1 MKIKFKVKGK
11 NDSSIGQI
19 EFDLNRLLIVGYSG
33 SNIEKIKEH
42 IKELK
47 EHLGVPE
54 PKRIPT
60 IFECSKELLTTEKDI
75 KFVGDMTSGEV
86 EYLIIKHS
94 NEIYIGIGS
103 DHTDRKLESISVLKS
118 KQVCP
123 KPVGEEVWLYK
134 NVKEYWNEI
143 EAESFQNIDGEEVLY
158 QKGKLAE
165 ILPVEKIISELE
177 NRVGNIEDSII
188 FSGTVP
194 LKSTFKYGE
203 EFTCKIF
210 DKNNN
215 SSLNLYYKITKISEE
230 EK

>member
-11 NDSSIGQI
+11 DNSSIGQI

-60 IFECSKELLTTEKDI
+60 IFECSRELLTTEKNI
-75 KFVGDMTSGEV
+75 KFIGDMTSGEV

-103 DHTDRKLESISVLKS
+103 DHTDRKLESISVPKA
-118 KQVCP
+118 KQICP
-123 KPVGEEVWLYK
+123 KPIGEEVWLYK
-134 NVKEYWNEI
+134 DVKEHWNEI
-143 EAESFQNIDGEEVLY
+143 EAESYQNIDRKKVLY
-158 QKGKLAE
+158 QKGKLSE

-177 NRVGNIEDSII
+177 NRVGNIEDSVI

-194 LKSTFKYGE
+194 LASTFKYGN
-203 EFTCKIF
+203 EFICKIF

-215 SSLNLYYKITKISEE
+215 SSLNLNYKINKISEE

>member
-11 NDSSIGQI
+11 DNSSIGQI

-60 IFECSKELLTTEKDI
+60 IFECSRELLTTEKNI
-75 KFVGDMTSGEV
+75 KFIGDMTSGEV

-103 DHTDRKLESISVLKS
+103 DHTDRKLESISVPKA
-118 KQVCP
+118 KQICP
-123 KPVGEEVWLYK
+123 KPIGEEVWLYK
-134 NVKEYWNEI
+134 DVKEHWNEI
-143 EAESFQNIDGEEVLY
+143 EAESYQNIDRKKVLY
-158 QKGKLAE
+158 QKGKLSE

-177 NRVGNIEDSII
+177 NRVGNIEDSVI

-194 LKSTFKYGE
+194 LASTFKYGK
-203 EFTCKIF
+203 EFICKIV

-215 SSLNLYYKITKISEE
+215 STLNLNYKINKISEE

>member
-11 NDSSIGQI
+11 DNSSIGQI

-60 IFECSKELLTTEKDI
+60 IFECSRELLTTEKNI
-75 KFVGDMTSGEV
+75 KFIGDMTSGEV

-103 DHTDRKLESISVLKS
+103 DHTDRKLESISVPKA
-118 KQVCP
+118 KQ
-123 KPVGEEVWLYK
+123 
-134 NVKEYWNEI
+134 I
-143 EAESFQNIDGEEVLY
+143 EAESYQNIDRKKVLY
-158 QKGKLAE
+158 QKGKLSE

-177 NRVGNIEDSII
+177 NRVGNIEDSVI

-194 LKSTFKYGE
+194 LASTFKYGN
-203 EFTCKIF
+203 EFICKIF

-215 SSLNLYYKITKISEE
+215 STLNLNYKINKISEE

>member
-60 IFECSKELLTTEKDI
+60 IFECSRELLTTEKDI
-75 KFVGDMTSGEV
+75 RFVGNMTSGEV

-103 DHTDRKLESISVLKS
+103 DHTDRKLESISVPKA
-118 KQVCP
+118 KQICP
-123 KPVGEEVWLYK
+123 KPIGEEVWLYK
-134 NVKEYWNEI
+134 DVKDHWNEI
-143 EAESFQNIDGEEVLY
+143 EAESYQNIEGQKILY
-158 QKGKLAE
+158 QKGKLSE

-194 LKSTFKYGE
+194 LESTFKYGD
-203 EFTCKIF
+203 EFICKIF

-215 SSLNLYYKITKISEE
+215 SSLNLNYKINKISEE

>member
-1 MKIKFKVKGK
+1 MKIKFKVKGE

-54 PKRIPT
+54 PKKIPT
-60 IFECSKELLTTEKDI
+60 IFECSKELLTTEKEI
-75 KFVGDMTSGEV
+75 KFVGNMTSGEV

-103 DHTDRKLESISVLKS
+103 DHTDRKLESISVPKA
-118 KQVCP
+118 KQICP
-123 KPVGEEVWLYK
+123 KPVGDEVWLYK
-134 NVKEYWNEI
+134 NIKEHWNEI
-143 EAESFQNIDGEEVLY
+143 EAESYQNINGQKILY
-158 QKGKLAE
+158 QKGKLSE
-165 ILPVEKIISELE
+165 ILPVEKIILELE
-177 NRVGNIEDSII
+177 NRVGNVEDSII

-194 LKSTFKYGE
+194 LESTFKYGD
-203 EFTCKIF
+203 EFICKIY
-210 DKNNN
+210 DKKNN
-215 SSLNLYYKITKISEE
+215 STLNLNYEINQISEE

>member
-11 NDSSIGQI
+11 DNSSIGQI

-60 IFECSKELLTTEKDI
+60 IFECSRELLTTEKNI
-75 KFVGDMTSGEV
+75 KFIGDMTSGEV

-103 DHTDRKLESISVLKS
+103 DHTDRKLESISVPKA
-118 KQVCP
+118 KQICH
-123 KPVGEEVWLYK
+123 KHIGE
-134 NVKEYWNEI
+134 
-143 EAESFQNIDGEEVLY
+143 
-158 QKGKLAE
+158 
-165 ILPVEKIISELE
+165 
-177 NRVGNIEDSII
+177 
-188 FSGTVP
+188 
-194 LKSTFKYGE
+194 
-203 EFTCKIF
+203 
-210 DKNNN
+210 
-215 SSLNLYYKITKISEE
+215 
-230 EK
+230 

>member
-1 MKIKFKVKGK
+1 MKIKFKVKGE

-54 PKRIPT
+54 PKKIPT
-60 IFECSKELLTTEKDI
+60 IFECSKELLTTEKEI
-75 KFVGDMTSGEV
+75 KFVGNMTSGEV

-103 DHTDRKLESISVLKS
+103 DHTDRKLESISVPKA
-118 KQVCP
+118 KQICP
-123 KPVGEEVWLYK
+123 KPVGDEVWLYK
-134 NVKEYWNEI
+134 NIKEHWNEI
-143 EAESFQNIDGEEVLY
+143 EAESYQNINGQKILY
-158 QKGKLAE
+158 QKGKLSE
-165 ILPVEKIISELE
+165 ILPVEKIILELE
-177 NRVGNIEDSII
+177 NRVGNVEDSII

-194 LKSTFKYGE
+194 LESTFKYGD
-203 EFTCKIF
+203 EFICKIF

-215 SSLNLYYKITKISEE
+215 SSLNLNYKINKISEE

>member
-11 NDSSIGQI
+11 DNSSIGQI

-60 IFECSKELLTTEKDI
+60 IFECSRELLTTEKNI
-75 KFVGDMTSGEV
+75 KFIGDMTSGEV

-103 DHTDRKLESISVLKS
+103 DHTDRKLESISVPKA
-118 KQVCP
+118 KQICP
-123 KPVGEEVWLYK
+123 KPIGEEVWLYK
-134 NVKEYWNEI
+134 DVKEHWNEI
-143 EAESFQNIDGEEVLY
+143 EAESYQNIDRKKVLY
-158 QKGKLAE
+158 QKGKLSE

-177 NRVGNIEDSII
+177 NRVGNIEDSVI

-194 LKSTFKYGE
+194 LVSTFKYGN
-203 EFTCKIF
+203 EFICKIF

-215 SSLNLYYKITKISEE
+215 STLNLNYKINKISEE